1 MSEAPTS
8 SRDTFATER
17 RERIWRLVN
26 ERGRVR
32 TSELARSF
40 RVTEPTIR
48 KDIADLESRDL
59 LRRTHGG
66 AVARR
71 PMTEVPVGER
81 ERKFVAEKQRIARAC
96 LRVVNPGDAIFL
108 DGGTTTL
115 QLAMLLADQGD
126 DSPRGVKVITN
137 SFAVAE
143 VLGNRLDEH
152 PLVVG
157 GRYRPQGRCFVG
169 PLAMRSLEQFRVDV
183 AFIGVTG
190 VNGDAAFAA
199 DLSEAE
205 IKAAVVKRAA
215 RVIIPMDHSKVGLT
229 DFVEICSL
237 SAVDSILT
245 DRPDA
250 QLSEWAQAHDLTV
263 IVADAE
269 TTADAG
275 TGATDERHP
284 TVGGSPPA

>member
-1 MSEAPTS
+1 MSEEPTS
-8 SRDTFATER
+8 SRDAFATER

-40 RVTEPTIR
+40 QVTEPTIR
-48 KDIADLESRDL
+48 KDIAELESREL

-96 LRVVNPGDAIFL
+96 LELIQPGDAIFL

-115 QLAMLLADQGD
+115 QLAMLLADRTD
-126 DSPRGVKVITN
+126 ISARGVKVVTN

-152 PLVVG
+152 PVVVG

-229 DFVEICSL
+229 DFVEICPL

-250 QLSEWAQAHDLTV
+250 QLSEWALSHDLTV
-263 IVADAE
+263 LVAGGDGD
-269 TTADAG
+269 TP
-275 TGATDERHP
+275 DERRSSADGP
-284 TVGGSPPA
+284 PPA